1 MLCIGYFSISSSL
14 AQISEGGLPPSFQF
28 AGSLRSEKLAEQ
40 VPVNFSVED
49 LKTVDAWRVSQGA
62 PLRVAKS
69 IPTSFDIADSGDWI
83 SLPDGSQVWQLHLQ
97 AKGAIALILYYSDF
111 YIPKGARLYLYNAAK
126 TQVLGAYTHRT
137 HPERTV
143 RNPSRSRR

>member
-1 MLCIGYFSISSSL
+1 MKKQYSKFLRILITSILYIGYFSISSSL

-69 IPTSFDIADSGDWI
+69 IPTSFDIADSGDFTTRRQP
-83 SLPDGSQVWQLHLQ
+83 SMATSPSSERSDRLDPVLLRF
-97 AKGAIALILYYSDF
+97 LYTQRCPV
-111 YIPKGARLYLYNAAK
+111 IP
-126 TQVLGAYTHRT
+126 V
-137 HPERTV
+137 
-143 RNPSRSRR
+143 

>member
-1 MLCIGYFSISSSL
+1 MKKQYSKFLRILITSILYIGYFSISSSL

-69 IPTSFDIADSGDWI
+69 PSPIAAIGFHYPT
-83 SLPDGSQVWQLHLQ
+83 V
-97 AKGAIALILYYSDF
+97 AKYGNF
-111 YIPKGARLYLYNAAK
+111 TFKRK
-126 TQVLGAYTHRT
+126 
-137 HPERTV
+137 ERS
-143 RNPSRSRR
+143 P